1 MNEGKKNLSLKELQ
15 RYELEILIFFREIC
29 TKYNLKYFITAG
41 TLLGA
46 VRHKGFIPWDDDID
60 VVMPRKDYSKFAK
73 IMRKN
78 LYRDFFYQDSKTDK
92 MYPFGFAKLRSNS
105 CYVYEHVLRNVPIYN
120 GCYIDIF
127 PLDRCPNGDKK
138 AGLFFRLHL
147 FFTVVLLKK
156 VNSDYDVG
164 YTKRNAIFVLK
175 VLSKFP
181 LGMIKLI
188 RENLRRCVFGKRIC
202 TVGGAHGYPKETY
215 DRNWFE
221 KSIELEFEGYKFSAP
236 VGFKDLLE
244 RMYGNYMEPPSEC
257 EREGHFEKIKTED
270 DYETGYNLWDV

>member
-105 CYVYEHVLRNVPIYN
+105 CYVYEHVLQNVPIYN

-127 PLDRCPNGDKK
+127 PLDKCPDNDK
-138 AGLFFRLHL
+138 AGRLFFKIYL
-147 FFTVVLLKK
+147 FFTIVLTKK
-156 VNSDYDVG
+156 VNTNYEIG
-164 YTKRNAIFVLK
+164 YTKKAVKSALKLFCKIPPEMLKAVRETVRKCVL
-175 VLSKFP
+175 
-181 LGMIKLI
+181 
-188 RENLRRCVFGKRIC
+188 GKRLC
-202 TVGGAHGYPKETY
+202 TVGGAHGYPKESY
-215 DRNWFE
+215 DANWFE
-221 KSIELEFEGYKFSAP
+221 SSISMKFENEYFSAP
-236 VGFKDLLE
+236 VGWENILKN
-244 RMYGNYMEPPSEC
+244 MYGDYMRLPDMSEKQ
-257 EREGHFEKIKTED
+257 GHFTRIEKGENK
-270 DYETGYNLWDV
+270 